1 MELEQK
7 DPSDKIFPESA
18 GLEEPTLEVMNRQLA
33 RQSINSDNS
42 LARLAKQY
50 DEEQRRKHLED
61 LSI

>member
-7 DPSDKIFPESA
+7 DPSNKMFPDSA
-18 GLEEPTLEVMNRQLA
+18 CLEEPTLEVMNRQLA

-42 LARLAKQY
+42 LAKLARQY
-50 DEEQRRKHLED
+50 DEEQKRKHLED